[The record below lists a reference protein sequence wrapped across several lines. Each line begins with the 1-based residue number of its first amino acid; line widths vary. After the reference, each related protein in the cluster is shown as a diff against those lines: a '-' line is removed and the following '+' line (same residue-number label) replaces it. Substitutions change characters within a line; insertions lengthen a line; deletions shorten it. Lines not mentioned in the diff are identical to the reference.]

1 MDKFYQVWLKFID
14 NTIARMFDS
23 ILSFLKTKQGM
34 YITIA
39 IIVFFI
45 LY

>member
-1 MDKFYQVWLKFID
+1 MDNFYQAWLKFVD

-23 ILSFLKTKQGM
+23 ILVFLKSKNGL

-39 IIVFFI
+39 IIAFFI

>member
-1 MDKFYQVWLKFID
+1 MDKFYQNWLKFID